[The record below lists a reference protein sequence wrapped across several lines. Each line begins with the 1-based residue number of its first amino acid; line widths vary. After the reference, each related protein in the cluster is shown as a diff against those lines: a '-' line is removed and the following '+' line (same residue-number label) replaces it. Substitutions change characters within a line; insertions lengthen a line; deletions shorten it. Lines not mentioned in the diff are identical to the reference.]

1 MMQSPRSHR
10 RLSGCTSKIEGFFSL
25 VAEPQLVENSRL
37 GSEGENPTP
46 TPNFTAPKSQTTQWD
61 GWHLSGGTASVP
73 SVYLYDGK
81 TPLEE
86 VDVSGNVLARYTQ
99 SSHDTVGR
107 VLDQPLAQLRSG
119 TTSYYLQDGLGS
131 ISSLSSSTGTLS
143 NTYTYDSFGR
153 SAASTGTLTNPF
165 QYTAREFDPE
175 TGIYDYRARYY
186 DPTVGRFLSED
197 PIKFKG
203 GLDFYGY
210 VRNDPVSRI
219 DPTGRIHQAWGESPF
234 DGRLHD
240 DPGAGLEV
248 LCTKGRNIAQDMNWL
263 EHSIFVRSVEIDA
276 LGNNA
281 DAGHI
286 DRRDAE
292 VETLMRCHD
301 ECDKDKKPEPSQDQD
316 FWRNLFININ
326 KFLGPM
332 IIE

>member
-1 MMQSPRSHR
+1 M
-10 RLSGCTSKIEGFFSL
+10 
-25 VAEPQLVENSRL
+25 
-37 GSEGENPTP
+37 
-46 TPNFTAPKSQTTQWD
+46 
-61 GWHLSGGTASVP
+61 
-73 SVYLYDGK
+73 
-81 TPLEE
+81 
-86 VDVSGNVLARYTQ
+86 DVSGNVLARYTQ